1 MLKILMKQNIN
12 SQLINKKVQA
22 QSILMILKLL
32 LNTLLKALIVFDDM
46 IISLFIGQSY
56 FFNDGAQLYLIF
68 QTLYHTLKRLEDTE
82 KIVS

>member
-46 IISLFIGQSY
+46 TISLFIGQSY

>member
-1 MLKILMKQNIN
+1 MKQNIN
-12 SQLINKKVQA
+12 SQLINEKVQA

-68 QTLYHTLKRLEDTE
+68 QTLYHTLKRLGDTE

>member
-68 QTLYHTLKRLEDTE
+68 RTLYHTLKRLEDTE

>member
-1 MLKILMKQNIN
+1 MKQNIN